1 VARYQV
7 TLAYDGTEFHGFQR
21 QSHAAGA
28 KVRTV
33 QSVVEAALRRLGWQD
48 ASILGAGRTDAG
60 VHALGQVIAFDLA
73 WRHSLEDLQA
83 ALNANLSP
91 DIAVREVRTARPDFH
106 PRYDAI
112 ARRYR
117 YRIYCQHVRDPLGD
131 RYAWRAWPAISL
143 PGLQA
148 SACQLLGTH
157 DFSSFGTPPRAGGST
172 VRSVYVANW
181 RMDGSE
187 LVFEIEANA
196 FLYHMVRRL
205 VFAQVAIEQG
215 KLEADCLLR
224 NLDSKPET
232 MIQGLAPPQGLC
244 LVEVIYP
251 LDDEAGGKNGDDER
265 G

>member
-1 VARYQV
+1 MARYQV

-21 QSHAAGA
+21 QSHTAGA

-33 QSVVEAALRRLGWQD
+33 QVVVEAALRRLGWQD

-60 VHALGQVIAFDLA
+60 VHARGQVIAFDLA
-73 WRHSLEDLQA
+73 WRHSVEDLQA
-83 ALNANLSP
+83 ALNANLPP
-91 DIAVREVRTARPDFH
+91 DMAAREVRAVRPDFH

-112 ARRYR
+112 SRRYR
-117 YRIYCQHVRDPLGD
+117 YRIYCQHVRDPMRD
-131 RYAWRAWPAISL
+131 RYAWRVWPAISL

-148 SACQLLGTH
+148 GASQLLGTH
-157 DFSSFGTPPRAGGST
+157 DFSAFGTPPRAGGST
-172 VRSVYVANW
+172 IRLVYEAGW
-181 RMDGSE
+181 QIDGSE

-205 VFAQVAIEQG
+205 VFAQVAVDQE

-224 NLDSKPET
+224 NLHSKPET

-251 LDDEAGGKNGDDER
+251 PEDEAGGKKWR
-265 G
+265 